1 MEKVL
6 TPVFTWCPVEL
17 IRARFQPGREAPA
30 HDLIL
35 TGRLVEIKR
44 IDVFLQAI
52 KSMVQRIPDISAVIV
67 GDGNLR
73 DQLQGM
79 AVDLGV
85 DCHVTFVG
93 HQENVEAWLRQEQ
106 DLCPHLGFGRTL
118 VVHDGGDDV
127 WPAGGGLRRR

>member
-1 MEKVL
+1 M
-6 TPVFTWCPVEL
+6 
-17 IRARFQPGREAPA
+17 
-30 HDLIL
+30 

-93 HQENVEAWLRQEQ
+93 HQENVETWLRKSKIFVLTSDSEGLSLSMMEAMMCGLPAVVSNVG
-106 DLCPHLGFGRTL
+106 DLGDLAKNGVNGYL
-118 VVHDGGDDV
+118 VPRRV
-127 WPAGGGLRRR
+127 AGPVR